1 MNCPIASIVLSIE
14 LFGSTE
20 LTYFAVACGISYMLS
35 GYFGIYRSQKILY
48 SKTRAEYINIRAK

>member
-1 MNCPIASIVLSIE
+1 VE

-35 GYFGIYRSQKILY
+35 GYSGLYRSQKIVY
-48 SKTRAEYINIRAK
+48 SKTKPEFINIQAK